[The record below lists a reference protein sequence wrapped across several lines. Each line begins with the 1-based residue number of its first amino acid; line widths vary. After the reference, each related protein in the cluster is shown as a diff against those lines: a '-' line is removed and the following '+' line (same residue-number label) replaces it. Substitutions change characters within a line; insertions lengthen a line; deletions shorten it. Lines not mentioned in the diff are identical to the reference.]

1 MSALPPKVD
10 IGQRGRDVRFV
21 PKADSCTAAKG
32 IVIRSPCRRE
42 LLTVV
47 IADDETGV
55 LFFDDRGEVRSLC
68 DALSCDAL
76 HALTLTCETDSAA
89 NWLSAPLVLG
99 VQHGRGGRPSP
110 TGAVAVST
118 VFP

>member
-1 MSALPPKVD
+1 
-10 IGQRGRDVRFV
+10 V

-32 IVIRSPCRRE
+32 IVIESPCRRE

-68 DALSCDAL
+68 DAIPAMRYT
-76 HALTLTCETDSAA
+76 H
-89 NWLSAPLVLG
+89 
-99 VQHGRGGRPSP
+99 
-110 TGAVAVST
+110 
-118 VFP
+118 

>member
-10 IGQRGRDVRFV
+10 IGQRGHDVRFV

-68 DALSCDAL
+68 DAIPAMRYT
-76 HALTLTCETDSAA
+76 H
-89 NWLSAPLVLG
+89 
-99 VQHGRGGRPSP
+99 
-110 TGAVAVST
+110 
-118 VFP
+118 

>member
-10 IGQRGRDVRFV
+10 IGQRGRDVRF
-21 PKADSCTAAKG
+21 AAKG

-55 LFFDDRGEVRSLC
+55 LFFDDRGEIRSLC
-68 DALSCDAL
+68 DA
-76 HALTLTCETDSAA
+76 
-89 NWLSAPLVLG
+89 
-99 VQHGRGGRPSP
+99 
-110 TGAVAVST
+110 
-118 VFP
+118 FPAMRYTH

>member
-1 MSALPPKVD
+1 MSDRCPLYPPKVD

-32 IVIRSPCRRE
+32 IVIESPCRRE

-55 LFFDDRGEVRSLC
+55 LFFTIAARFDHCAMPFLRCATR
-68 DALSCDAL
+68 
-76 HALTLTCETDSAA
+76 TDTD
-89 NWLSAPLVLG
+89 V
-99 VQHGRGGRPSP
+99 
-110 TGAVAVST
+110 
-118 VFP
+118 